1 MATIAKARQMRKAMS
16 PPEAR
21 LWLALRPLRAK
32 GFQFRR
38 QHPLHGYY
46 LDFACLSRGLII
58 EVDGASHEG
67 RGEWDR
73 RRDAVMTDL
82 GFRTIRIPAVDVR
95 DRLPD
100 VMDFILR
107 ELQAAA
113 PTRPL
118 RGPPPRDGEGD

>member
-1 MATIAKARQMRKAMS
+1 MAGAS
-16 PPEAR
+16 PAP
-21 LWLALRPLRAK
+21 AK